1 MNIFKRDSVGSANL
15 AATLPDHLGNPTTTT
30 TTAEPNIPNL
40 KQRREQLSLQMP
52 EGASALGLV
61 SGALPPSPAV
71 VQQQLSPRGGGA
83 AGQQLSLGRQTSV
96 SRLTSQQGGA
106 GCDPL
111 PSPQTAIDSLTR
123 DLESKLDL
131 QAALS
136 GQFVVKPQVICML
149 DTSNLWS

>member
-1 MNIFKRDSVGSANL
+1 
-15 AATLPDHLGNPTTTT
+15 
-30 TTAEPNIPNL
+30 
-40 KQRREQLSLQMP
+40 MP
-52 EGASALGLV
+52 EGASAALGLV
-61 SGALPPSPAV
+61 SGALPSPAV

-149 DTSNLWS
+149 DTSNILS

>member
-1 MNIFKRDSVGSANL
+1 
-15 AATLPDHLGNPTTTT
+15 
-30 TTAEPNIPNL
+30 
-40 KQRREQLSLQMP
+40 MP

-61 SGALPPSPAV
+61 SGALPSPAV
-71 VQQQLSPRGGGA
+71 VQQQLSPRGGA
-83 AGQQLSLGRQTSV
+83 VGQQLSLGRQTSV

-136 GQFVVKPQVICML
+136 GQFVVKPQVICMY
-149 DTSNLWS
+149 DTSNILS

>member
-1 MNIFKRDSVGSANL
+1 
-15 AATLPDHLGNPTTTT
+15 
-30 TTAEPNIPNL
+30 
-40 KQRREQLSLQMP
+40 MP

-61 SGALPPSPAV
+61 SGALPSPAV
-71 VQQQLSPRGGGA
+71 VQQQLSPRGGA
-83 AGQQLSLGRQTSV
+83 AGQQLSLRPQTSV

-149 DTSNLWS
+149 DTSNILS